1 MNFTVRLDIFFQNRF
16 ELSLTD
22 DNLLHFPEELSLVI
36 IIYRFLSLKLV
47 VISEDLLNLHKLIGK
62 PLNQI

>member
-1 MNFTVRLDIFFQNRF
+1 M
-16 ELSLTD
+16 D
-22 DNLLHFPEELSLVI
+22 DNLLHFPEELSSVI

-62 PLNQI
+62 PLNQIWAILAAKFFIHS